1 MDKGVKRTLCAAFAV
16 SALAGVLAA
25 TAASAGRLPADGT
38 WVYNNGDNVRPADG
52 NAIFRAY
59 LSVIAGKSSI
69 TSLDGIVFGGKC
81 KKRGRTR
88 SAGAIAYSA
97 IPTLISVKPDGS
109 FSAIRKARGDATGV
123 KGTVRVKGVFT
134 GTHVSGTV
142 TAHLHDPNFGDCKGT
157 GRFSRD
163 KATQV
168 G

>member
-1 MDKGVKRTLCAAFAV
+1 MVKPFKRALCAAFAA
-16 SALAGVLAA
+16 SALSGVLVAS
-25 TAASAGRLPADGT
+25 AASAGKLPADGI
-38 WVYNNGDNVRPADG
+38 WVYNNGDNVRPTDG

-59 LSVIAGKSSI
+59 LTVAAGKSNI

-88 SAGAIAYSA
+88 PAGSIAYSA

-109 FSAIRKARGDATGV
+109 FSATRKARGDATGV
-123 KGTVRVKGVFT
+123 KGTVKVKGVFN
-134 GTHVSGTV
+134 GNRVSGTV
-142 TAHLHDPNFGDCKGT
+142 TAHMHDPNFGDCTGT

-163 KATQV
+163 QATQV